1 MLATPKRGYTK
12 FGTELTG
19 WVTRQKTPERN
30 PILAGRPIQSIKTG
44 LWLDTRSLIYYVNVK
59 DFGVA
64 GLPEITPVEPDL
76 VNTSVGID

>member
-1 MLATPKRGYTK
+1 
-12 FGTELTG
+12 
-19 WVTRQKTPERN
+19 
-30 PILAGRPIQSIKTG
+30 
-44 LWLDTRSLIYYVNVK
+44 LIYYVNVK